1 MRRILLACAALALTT
16 APSKGVAE
24 SKAAP
29 PPANFVPAPPP
40 AGAYSLDKAHGSLF
54 FRVNHLGLSHYT
66 ARFSRFDAQ
75 LQFDPDHPVTQS
87 VTASIDARSIQTD
100 YPLPTPDFD
109 AQLQGEPWLDAAQH
123 PQMTFRSTRIE
134 LTGPK
139 TASITGD
146 LTLRGV
152 TRPVTLEASFN
163 GGYGSNPYDPM
174 GSRIGFSAHGTLKR
188 SEFGMTMGIPA
199 PGTTFGVSDE
209 VEVILEAEFTRPAK
223 AAANTSHSGS

>member
-1 MRRILLACAALALTT
+1 MRRTLLACAAFALMA

-24 SKAAP
+24 TKATP
-29 PPANFVPAPPP
+29 PPANFVPGPPL

-75 LQFDPDHPVTQS
+75 LQFDPDHPAAQS
-87 VTASIDARSIQTD
+87 VTASVDARSIQTD
-100 YPLPTPDFD
+100 FPLPTPDFD
-109 AQLQGEPWLDAAQH
+109 AQLQGGPWLDAAQH
-123 PQMTFRSTRIE
+123 PRMSFRSTRIDV
-134 LTGPK
+134 TGAK

-152 TRPVTLEASFN
+152 TRPVTLEATFN

-209 VEVILEAEFTRPAK
+209 VDLIIEAEFTKPVK
-223 AAANTSHSGS
+223 TSVNPSNSGN